1 MSTLFLFFF
10 YSRSSQQEMKNSH
23 QHSKNIQTEQS
34 MKIAQKRLYNQV
46 SGVTGRCQWHFNAAL
61 TTAL

>member
-1 MSTLFLFFF
+1 MSTLFFFFF

-46 SGVTGRCQWHFNAAL
+46 SAVTG
-61 TTAL
+61 